1 MGDKAKS
8 RTIEDDKWEREK
20 YIEQCKENTVNDIIK
35 TRLHM
40 LDLKNNY
47 MEEEEQLLSPS
58 C

>member
-1 MGDKAKS
+1 M
-8 RTIEDDKWEREK
+8 INEREK
-20 YIEQCKENTVNDIIK
+20 YIEQCKEDTVNDIK

>member
-1 MGDKAKS
+1 M
-8 RTIEDDKWEREK
+8 INEREK
-20 YIEQCKENTVNDIIK
+20 YIEQCKEDTVNDIIK

-47 MEEEEQLLSPS
+47 MEEGEQLLSLS